1 MVRSEQKYITA
12 YCIFRV
18 NPNPTIEVV
27 RKNLKWPALTGDKA
41 VATPTE
47 SSCKEATP
55 SEIE

>member
-1 MVRSEQKYITA
+1 
-12 YCIFRV
+12 
-18 NPNPTIEVV
+18 
-27 RKNLKWPALTGDKA
+27 LKWPAPTGDKA